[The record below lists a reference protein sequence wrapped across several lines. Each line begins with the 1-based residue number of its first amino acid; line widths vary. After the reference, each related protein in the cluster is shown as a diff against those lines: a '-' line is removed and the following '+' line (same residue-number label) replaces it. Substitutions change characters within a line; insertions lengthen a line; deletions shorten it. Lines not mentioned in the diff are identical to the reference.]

1 MHTQINHPYTVV
13 KIGGTTGV
21 DFEAICDDVASQ
33 ILAGEKIILVHG
45 GSESANA
52 LGEAVGSPAQFVTSP
67 SGFTSRYTDQRTLE
81 IFTMAVNG
89 KVNTGLVAGLQA
101 RGVNALGISGV
112 DGKLLQA
119 RRKSTIRV
127 VENGKRK
134 VLRGDFSG
142 KIIGVN
148 VHLLQTLVEAG
159 FVPVIAPL
167 AVTDDGQIV
176 NVDADRAAAMIAGA
190 LAANTLLLL
199 SAIPGL
205 LKHFPD
211 ERSLIAHLPQA
222 NLDDALVYAKGRMKK
237 KVLGAKEALLGG
249 VDKVVI
255 GDGRIPS
262 PISTA
267 ISGKG
272 TVIS

>member
-1 MHTQINHPYTVV
+1 
-13 KIGGTTGV
+13 
-21 DFEAICDDVASQ
+21 
-33 ILAGEKIILVHG
+33 
-45 GSESANA
+45 
-52 LGEAVGSPAQFVTSP
+52 
-67 SGFTSRYTDQRTLE
+67 
-81 IFTMAVNG
+81 
-89 KVNTGLVAGLQA
+89 
-101 RGVNALGISGV
+101 
-112 DGKLLQA
+112 
-119 RRKSTIRV
+119 
-127 VENGKRK
+127 
-134 VLRGDFSG
+134 
-142 KIIGVN
+142 
-148 VHLLQTLVEAG
+148 
-159 FVPVIAPL
+159 
-167 AVTDDGQIV
+167 
-176 NVDADRAAAMIAGA
+176 MIAGA

-237 KVLGAKEALLGG
+237 KVLGAKEALQGG

-255 GDGRIPS
+255 ADGRIPS